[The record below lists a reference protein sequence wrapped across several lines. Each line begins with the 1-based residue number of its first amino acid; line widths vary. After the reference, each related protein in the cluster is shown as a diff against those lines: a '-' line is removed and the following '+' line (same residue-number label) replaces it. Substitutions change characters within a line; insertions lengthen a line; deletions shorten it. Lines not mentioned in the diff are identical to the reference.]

1 MEEGI
6 LPHRNS
12 VDDGNLEEERRL
24 AYVGITR
31 ARQSL
36 TMTMASKRKQFG
48 EMISSTPSRLMDEL
62 PPDNIEREG
71 FGDDNP
77 ELVKEKGNKSL
88 DALKGLFA

>member
-12 VDDGNLEEERRL
+12 VDDGNIEEERRL

-36 TMTMASKRKQFG
+36 TMTLAGKRKLFG
-48 EMISSTPSRLMDEL
+48 EIINCTVSRFMDEL
-62 PPDNIEREG
+62 PEDNLEREG
-71 FGDDNP
+71 FGDENP
-77 ELVKEKGNKSL
+77 EVIKEKGKKSL
-88 DALKGLFA
+88 DALKDLFA